1 MTNLLKSW
9 LCQGPTAQ
17 QLISFNHHDIV
28 TGSVFTAQVAQLKQQ
43 LSESDAKRWLLSC
56 DSSDLF
62 AVGICAG
69 LLAGKQIILPAN
81 AQAGTLSELTHEFDG
96 VLSNMPICEGK
107 AFLRL
112 DKDHNPPS
120 SNWPES
126 QEWGQLVLFT
136 SGSSGKPKRVVKT
149 IEQLDAEVSVLE
161 HTFAQHLPH
170 CSVISTV
177 SHQHIYGLL
186 FKILWPLAASRPFL
200 SDLVEY
206 PETLSY
212 YANLFPNLCLVS
224 SPAQLSRLPDA
235 LDHERQLRAPSLVF
249 SSGGPLSYEASKGVA
264 NCYGQAPIE
273 VFGSTE
279 TGGIAYRRQDTANSS
294 WQSFAPIEIMQDEAD
309 GALLLKSPYL
319 PDSEWL
325 KCDDKIALQA
335 DGKFTLQGRLDRII
349 KVEEKR
355 LSLVQME
362 SLLESHPHVAKA
374 ALVMLEQPRVQLG
387 AAIELSAEGLL
398 QLEANGKL
406 ALNNQLKKH
415 LLSQFE
421 RVTLP
426 RRWRYTEQLPVNPQ
440 GKRVQADMLALFD
453 IDKFKSK

>member
-1 MTNLLKSW
+1 MTNLLKAW
-9 LCQGPTAQ
+9 LSQGPVAQ

-28 TGSVFTAQVAQLKQQ
+28 TGSAFCAQVSQLHQQ
-43 LSESDAKRWLLSC
+43 LIESEEQRWLLSS

-62 AVGICAG
+62 AVGLCAG
-69 LLAGKQIILPAN
+69 LLAGKQVILPAN
-81 AQAGTLSELTHEFDG
+81 TQAGTLSELTHEYDG
-96 VLSNMPICEGK
+96 VMANMPICEGK
-107 AFLRL
+107 SFLRL
-112 DKDHNPPS
+112 DKDQNPPAG
-120 SNWPES
+120 NWPQVQS
-126 QEWGQLVLFT
+126 YGKLVLFT

-149 IEQLDAEVSVLE
+149 IDQLDAEVSVLE

-212 YANLFPNLCLVS
+212 YANLFPNLCLIS

-235 LDHERQLRAPSLVF
+235 LDNEKQLRAPSLVF
-249 SSGGPLSYEASKGVA
+249 SSGGPLSFDASKALA
-264 NCYGQAPIE
+264 NCYGQPPIE

-279 TGGIAYRRQDTANSS
+279 TGGIAYRRQHQANAS
-294 WQSFAPIEIMQDEAD
+294 WQTFASIEIAQAESD
-309 GALLLKSPYL
+309 GALMLKSPYL
-319 PDSEWL
+319 PDNAWL
-325 KCDDKIALQA
+325 KCDDKIELHS
-335 DGKFTLQGRLDRII
+335 DGKFSLQGRLDRII

-362 SLLESHPHVAKA
+362 SLLESHPWVSKA
-374 ALVMLEQPRVQLG
+374 ALVMLQQPRVQLG
-387 AAIELSAEGLL
+387 AAIELSKEGAA

-406 ALNNQLKKH
+406 ALNNQLKRH

-426 RRWRYTEQLPVNPQ
+426 RRWRYPEALPLDQQ
-440 GKRVQADMLALFD
+440 GKRVQTNMLALFD

>member
-1 MTNLLKSW
+1 MTNLLKAW
-9 LCQGPTAQ
+9 LNQGPTTQ

-28 TGSVFTAQVAQLKQQ
+28 TGSAFCAQVNQLHQQ
-43 LSESDAKRWLLSC
+43 LLAAEEQRWLLCS

-62 AVGICAG
+62 AVGLCAG
-69 LLAGKQIILPAN
+69 LLAGKQVILPAN
-81 AQAGTLSELTHEFDG
+81 AQAGTLSELTHEYDA
-96 VLSNMPICEGK
+96 VMANMPICEGK
-107 AFLRL
+107 AFIRL
-112 DKDHNPPS
+112 DKELNPPAS
-120 SNWPES
+120 SWP
-126 QEWGQLVLFT
+126 QVQNYGKLVLFT
-136 SGSSGKPKRVVKT
+136 SGSSGKPKRVVKS

-212 YANLFPNLCLVS
+212 YANLFPNLCLIS

-235 LDHERQLRAPSLVF
+235 LDNEKQLRAPSLVF
-249 SSGGPLSYEASKGVA
+249 SSGGPLSYAASKAVA
-264 NCYGQAPIE
+264 NCYGQPPIE

-279 TGGIAYRRQDTANSS
+279 TGGIAYRRQHTDNAH
-294 WQSFAPIEIMQDEAD
+294 WQTFDSIEIAQAESD
-309 GALLLKSPYL
+309 GALMLKSPYL
-319 PDSEWL
+319 PDNAWL
-325 KCDDKIALQA
+325 KCDDKIELHN
-335 DGKFTLQGRLDRII
+335 DGQFSLQGRLDRII

-362 SLLESHPHVAKA
+362 SLLESHPWVSKA
-374 ALVMLEQPRVQLG
+374 ALVMLEQPRTQLG
-387 AAIELSAEGLL
+387 AAIELTPAGVE
-398 QLEANGKL
+398 QLEAHGKL
-406 ALNNQLKKH
+406 AMNNQLKNH

-426 RRWRYTEQLPVNPQ
+426 RRWRYPDELPVDQQ
-440 GKRVQADMLALFD
+440 GKRVQANMLALFD